1 MNSDL
6 KKIIF
11 SIVWIALFLGI
22 LFDLDIR
29 NRLLVSLT
37 NHPVLAPF
45 ALVASQVLLASFVLP
60 CSPLTALAGILWGFE
75 FGIFYS
81 TIATIISSL
90 WTFFLARYVFR
101 EWVLKKIRDN
111 NWCLR
116 ILRLIDAY
124 RWKASMIA
132 HANPVFPGASL
143 GYAFGLSNVSVRSFA
158 FGALVGTLPLQLMM
172 VGIGYLM
179 GRATTNDFDI
189 WLVLV
194 VFGLAIAFIIYSL
207 VIPRF

>member
-1 MNSDL
+1 
-6 KKIIF
+6 
-11 SIVWIALFLGI
+11 
-22 LFDLDIR
+22 
-29 NRLLVSLT
+29 
-37 NHPVLAPF
+37 
-45 ALVASQVLLASFVLP
+45 
-60 CSPLTALAGILWGFE
+60 
-75 FGIFYS
+75 
-81 TIATIISSL
+81 
-90 WTFFLARYVFR
+90 
-101 EWVLKKIRDN
+101 
-111 NWCLR
+111 
-116 ILRLIDAY
+116 
-124 RWKASMIA
+124 MIA

-207 VIPRF
+207 VIPRFLKGYEK

>member
-90 WTFFLARYVFR
+90 WTFL
-101 EWVLKKIRDN
+101 
-111 NWCLR
+111 
-116 ILRLIDAY
+116 Y

-207 VIPRF
+207 VIPRFLKGYEK